1 VHLGSPQAVRPR
13 VELISGTNALL
24 GQTDRF
30 RGTHRQLLRLTSER
44 SSTCAAYAASII
56 DIMERVMIQLER
68 ESLNDLDEVAAA
80 RGVSRSAV
88 VRDLLGDAL
97 AEERRKSELA
107 RVVEVLGRSPADD
120 DVVPD
125 GTRRSAWPS

>member
-1 VHLGSPQAVRPR
+1 
-13 VELISGTNALL
+13 
-24 GQTDRF
+24 
-30 RGTHRQLLRLTSER
+30 
-44 SSTCAAYAASII
+44 
-56 DIMERVMIQLER
+56 MERIMIQLER

-107 RVVEVLGRSPADD
+107 RVIDVLGRSPADD
-120 DVVPD
+120 DVVVPGD
-125 GTRRSAWPS
+125 TRRSAWPS

>member
-1 VHLGSPQAVRPR
+1 MEDQPAARVRRNASGAAAV
-13 VELISGTNALL
+13 S
-24 GQTDRF
+24 
-30 RGTHRQLLRLTSER
+30 
-44 SSTCAAYAASII
+44 CAAYAASIMG
-56 DIMERVMIQLER
+56 IMERIMIQLER

-107 RVVEVLGRSPADD
+107 RVIDVLGRSPADD
-120 DVVPD
+120 DVVVPGD
-125 GTRRSAWPS
+125 TRRSAWPS